1 MEVFGS
7 MNNKIGFC
15 ITLSLVFLLSFPL
28 VSSDGG
34 IIGPPQIYIQEKA
47 QNAIIAWNGTE
58 EILILSVDI
67 QSSESTKVL
76 RVIPLPSNPIEVKE
90 GSFDSFTK
98 LQEIINE
105 KLTEI
110 WNHSKRDG
118 SDYEQGGNSL
128 ENVEITFQ
136 DTIGAHNITIV
147 KIIDVTNFSDWATNF
162 ATSAGLVDITFSSKF
177 QIMVEEYLK
186 DNVSFFVFD
195 IIDAAEDEHSI
206 NPIVYRFKTDFLF
219 YPLKI
224 TAASDVGETYAQ
236 VNVFCIAKELIK
248 EEVFSDIS
256 FYSNLD
262 YYWYDDVVYDIN
274 LTEEELTEISPD
286 ICDLFK
292 DDPILMDYYYY
303 GKYSEIGGD
312 IVAFEGDFSHP
323 DFEITTE
330 EEVFIERGTKNVVN
344 LTVRNTGNT
353 QIRGRLG
360 IENGIDWLQ
369 HTWFSIEP
377 SWYVTIDEGDET
389 TFEILFDIPSNIP
402 LGDYGLTYALRSS
415 NYDLEKQKNVTLTIY
430 EKTEDGAGL
439 YQEIE
444 NIKTNMNY
452 LLFTSVICLFL
463 IVILTAAM
471 IVVIKKK

>member
-1 MEVFGS
+1 

-118 SDYEQGGNSL
+118 SDYDQGGNSL

-147 KIIDVTNFSDWATNF
+147 KIIDVTNFSNWATNF
-162 ATSAGLVDITFSSKF
+162 ATSAGLTDITFSSKF

-186 DNVSFFVFD
+186 DNISFFVFD

-206 NPIVYRFKTDFLF
+206 NPIIYRFKTDFLF

-286 ICDLFK
+286 IYDLFK

-402 LGDYGLTYALRSS
+402 LGDYGLTYVLRSS
-415 NYDLEKQKNVTLTIY
+415 NYDLEKQKNTTLTIY

>member
-1 MEVFGS
+1 

-15 ITLSLVFLLSFPL
+15 IALSLVFLLILPL
-28 VSSDGG
+28 ASADGG
-34 IIGPPQIYIQEKA
+34 IIGPPHIYIQEKA
-47 QNAIIAWNGTE
+47 QNAIVAWNGTE

-76 RVIPLPSNPIEVKE
+76 RVIPLPSNPMEVKE
-90 GSFDSFTK
+90 GSFESFTK

-110 WNHSKRDG
+110 WNHSKGDG
-118 SDYEQGGNSL
+118 WDFEQGGNSL
-128 ENVEITFQ
+128 GNVEITFQ
-136 DTIGAHNITIV
+136 DTIGAHDITIV

-162 ATSAGLVDITFSSKF
+162 ATSAGLTDITFSSKF
-177 QIMVEEYLK
+177 QSMVEEYIEG
-186 DNVSFFVFD
+186 NISFFVFD
-195 IIDAAEDEHSI
+195 IIDATEDEHSI
-206 NPIVYRFKTDFLF
+206 NPIIYRFKTDFLF

-274 LTEEELTEISPD
+274 LTEEELNEISPD
-286 ICDLFK
+286 IYDLFK
-292 DDPILMDYYYY
+292 GDPILMSYNYY
-303 GKYSEIGGD
+303 GRYSEIGGD
-312 IVAFEGDFSHP
+312 IVAFEGDFSYP
-323 DFEITTE
+323 NFEITTE
-330 EEVFIERGTKNVVN
+330 DVVFIERGTKNVVN
-344 LTVRNTGNT
+344 LTVKNTGNT

-360 IENGIDWLQ
+360 IENGIDWIQ

-402 LGDYGLTYALRSS
+402 LGDYDLTYVLRSS

-430 EKTEDGAGL
+430 EKTEGGAGL
-439 YQEIE
+439 YLEVE

-463 IVILTAAM
+463 VVILTVAM
-471 IVVIKKK
+471 IIVIKKK

>member
-1 MEVFGS
+1 

-118 SDYEQGGNSL
+118 SDYDQGGNSL

-162 ATSAGLVDITFSSKF
+162 ATSAGLTDITFSSKF

-186 DNVSFFVFD
+186 DNISFFVFD

-206 NPIVYRFKTDFLF
+206 NPIIYRFKTDFLF

-286 ICDLFK
+286 IYDLFK